1 MSIPNP
7 ALVKPPLKRS
17 GVEDLS
23 SYALGKKKPVE
34 DSRTLKL
41 GNYLDNTSLP
51 DIPEKFI
58 WNSNVKEWGM
68 MKNDQIGDCTIAA
81 AGHLIMG
88 WNNDTG
94 VNVQSQS
101 DIKISDN
108 SNKISLYLA
117 YGFLGTAIVFMGMYL
132 LTFKKDKK

>member
-1 MSIPNP
+1 MSKPNP
-7 ALVKPPLKRS
+7 ILIKPPVKHLSEEDFS
-17 GVEDLS
+17 G
-23 SYALGKKKPVE
+23 YALGKKKPVE

-41 GNYLDNTSLP
+41 GTYLDDTSLP
-51 DIPEKFI
+51 NIPEKFI

-101 DIKISDN
+101 DIKIADN
-108 SNKISLYLA
+108 SNKIALYLA

>member
-1 MSIPNP
+1 
-7 ALVKPPLKRS
+7 
-17 GVEDLS
+17 
-23 SYALGKKKPVE
+23 
-34 DSRTLKL
+34 
-41 GNYLDNTSLP
+41 
-51 DIPEKFI
+51 
-58 WNSNVKEWGM
+58 
-68 MKNDQIGDCTIAA
+68 
-81 AGHLIMG
+81 MG